1 MIQGFE
7 FYLRRQ
13 DDILSIQ
20 NYNNDALVGTSAV
33 DQVHC
38 RLPQLPKTALD
49 QPPGPSALNHTKLP
63 LGQNSGQG
71 YQYNAANGVIDLE
84 GAHLDTPIQV
94 SQDIGRISTS
104 NECL

>member
-49 QPPGPSALNHTKLP
+49 QPPGPSTLNHTKLP
-63 LGQNSGQG
+63 LGQNGGQG
-71 YQYNAANGVIDLE
+71 YQRAEGDLSVYRGFGEIAEDSGAIDEQGVCVAEDF
-84 GAHLDTPIQV
+84 
-94 SQDIGRISTS
+94 
-104 NECL
+104 